1 MKGRVFIIPRKA
13 TYKRRP
19 NNSGTV
25 VKLSGKRRKPYC
37 AKISSEERDIVTGK
51 KKQVTIGTFETELEA
66 LNALSLYHL
75 TVNKQISDK
84 EAKVLSPDIFNK
96 VKEKHDSKVPTFK
109 EIFDILNK
117 EEFSLLSS
125 SAQTGYNSWIKHFEQ
140 IYNRK
145 ITNISLQDL
154 QFIFDNDKCGKGT
167 KVHMKILCT
176 KVFKYAVIHQY
187 ISRDEDY
194 TEFINCGKN
203 KESTKHYAFSMDEIK
218 RIRDDNSDIGKIILI
233 YIFTGLR
240 ANELLNI
247 DRKNIHIDETCNDDG
262 IERKVSYFVTGS
274 KTAAG
279 KNRIVPI
286 HDCIKYYV
294 EDLLLCK
301 GKRLVDKTYMVFKDS
316 AFNPYMNKLKM
327 KHTLHDTR
335 VTFTTLCQ
343 LNDVDVFDR
352 KRILGHKM
360 KDITFDVYTDTIIN
374 KLFVEINKIKV

>member
-1 MKGRVFIIPRKA
+1 MPRKT

-75 TVNKQISDK
+75 TVNKQINDK
-84 EAKVLSPDIFNK
+84 EANELSPDIFNK
-96 VKEKHDSKVPTFK
+96 VKEKHDNKVPTFK

-125 SAQTGYNSWIKHFEQ
+125 SAQTGYNSWIKHFKQ
-140 IYNRK
+140 IYDRK

-154 QFIFDNDKCGKGT
+154 QFVFDNDKCGKGT
-167 KVHMKILCT
+167 KDHMKILCT

-194 TEFINCGKN
+194 TEFITCGKN
-203 KESTKHYAFSMDEIK
+203 QESTKHYAFSMNEIK

-233 YIFTGLR
+233 YIFSGLR

-247 DRKNIHIDETCNDDG
+247 NRKDIHIDETCNDDG

-274 KTAAG
+274 KTDTG

-286 HDCIKYYV
+286 HNFIKPYV
-294 EDLLLCK
+294 EELLLCK
-301 GKRLVDKTYMVFKDS
+301 GKRLVDRTYSSLKYSF
-316 AFNPYMNKLKM
+316 FEPYIKEMKM
-327 KHTLHDTR
+327 KHTMHDTR

-343 LNDVDVFDR
+343 LNNVNVFCR

-360 KDITFDVYTDTIIN
+360 KDITFDTYTDTIIN
-374 KLFVEINKIKV
+374 RLYVEINKIKA

>member
-1 MKGRVFIIPRKA
+1 MARKV

-37 AKISSEERDIVTGK
+37 AKITSEEYDLVTGK

-75 TVNKQISDK
+75 TINKQISDK
-84 EAKVLSPDIFNK
+84 EAKELSPDIFNK

-125 SAQTGYNSWIKHFEQ
+125 SAQTGYNSWIKHFKQ
-140 IYNRK
+140 IYDRK

-194 TEFINCGKN
+194 TEFINCGKS

-240 ANELLNI
+240 ANELLSI
-247 DRKNIHIDETCNDDG
+247 DRNDIHIDETCNDDG

-274 KTAAG
+274 KTDAG

-286 HDCIKYYV
+286 HDCIKSYV

-301 GKRLVDKTYMVFKDS
+301 RKRLVDKTYMVFKDS

-343 LNDVDVFDR
+343 LNDVDVFSR

-360 KDITFDVYTDTIIN
+360 KDITFDIYTGTIIN
-374 KLFVEINKIKV
+374 KLFIEINKIKI

>member
-1 MKGRVFIIPRKA
+1 MPRKA

-75 TVNKQISDK
+75 TNQKTLNEK
-84 EAKVLSPDIFNK
+84 EAATLSPDLYDQIK
-96 VKEKHDSKVPTFK
+96 KKRDEKIPTFK
-109 EIFDILNK
+109 EIFDVLNE
-117 EEFSLLSS
+117 EEFSLLSR
-125 SAQTGYNSWIKHFEQ
+125 SAQGGYNSWIKHFKS
-140 IYNRK
+140 IYDMK
-145 ITNISLQDL
+145 INSIDL
-154 QFIFDNDKCGKGT
+154 QMLQSIFDKDKCNQGT
-167 KVHMKILCT
+167 KNHMKVLCT
-176 KVFKYAVIHQY
+176 KIFKYAVIHKY
-187 ISRDEDY
+187 INRDDDY
-194 TEFINCGKN
+194 TEFIKCGKDN
-203 KESTKHYAFSMDEIK
+203 NSKKHYAFSMDEIK

-233 YIFTGLR
+233 YIFSGLR

-247 DRKNIHIDETCNDDG
+247 DRKDIHINEICNDDG
-262 IERKVSYFVTGS
+262 IERRVSYFVTGS
-274 KTAAG
+274 KTDAG

-286 HDCIKYYV
+286 HNCIKSYV

-301 GKRLVDKTYMVFKDS
+301 GKRLVDKTYMVFKDYV
-316 AFNPYMNKLKM
+316 FNPYMKEINM

-374 KLFVEINKIKV
+374 KLFVEINKIKA